1 MDKGVKYFGI
11 LSFLWSNTVTNDYY
25 TKLEKLFFTL
35 AIELQKEP
43 NANIIFIDLSWGVGI
58 DQIKYLMI

>member
-11 LSFLWSNTVTNDYY
+11 LAFLWSNTVTNDYY
-25 TKLEKLFFTL
+25 TKLEKLLFIL
-35 AIELQKEP
+35 AIELKKEP
-43 NANIIFIDLSWGVGI
+43 NANYILIVLSLGVGI